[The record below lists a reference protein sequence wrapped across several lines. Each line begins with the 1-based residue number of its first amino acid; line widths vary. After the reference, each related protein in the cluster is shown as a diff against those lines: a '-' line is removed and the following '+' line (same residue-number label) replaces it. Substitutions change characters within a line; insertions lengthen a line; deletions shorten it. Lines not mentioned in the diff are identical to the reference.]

1 MSKRASKTTF
11 TYRVTA
17 VNSVTFI
24 PANAPLYA
32 GSPPVQVGTSDIAE
46 GWYTSVDVRG
56 PGGEKV
62 DSLRFDTEEQAR
74 ACKGF
79 EYEIS

>member
-1 MSKRASKTTF
+1 MRNPNSPRRESVKTTF
-11 TYRVTA
+11 TYRVMA

-24 PANAPLYA
+24 PANAPA
-32 GSPPVQVGTSDIAE
+32 RVDTSDIAE
-46 GWYTSVDVRG
+46 GWYASVDVRG
-56 PGGEKV
+56 PGGEKM

-74 ACKGF
+74 GCKGF